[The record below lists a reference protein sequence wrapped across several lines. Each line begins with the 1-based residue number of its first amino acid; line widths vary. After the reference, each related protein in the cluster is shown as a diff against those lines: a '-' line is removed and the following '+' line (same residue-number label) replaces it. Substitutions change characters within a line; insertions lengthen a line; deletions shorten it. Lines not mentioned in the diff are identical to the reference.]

1 MTSELLAP
9 AGDFAALRAAI
20 GNGAD
25 AVYLGAGNFNARR
38 NAANFSMSELTEA
51 IEYAHLRSV
60 RVYLTLNTL
69 IADDEGSAALALAAE
84 AYTAGID
91 AVILQDIGL
100 AAVLHQQLPDLP
112 LHAST
117 QMTLHDAAGL
127 QAAVEMGISRVI
139 LPRELSLPEI
149 RQLTGQAAS
158 LGLETEIFIHGAL
171 CIAYSG
177 QCLMSSLVGGRSGN
191 RGECAQP
198 CRLPWQRSGPGV
210 NQQRFPWLSPRDQ
223 ALLIS
228 MPELAASGVTSLK
241 IEGRMRGSAY
251 VGQVTAVY
259 RAALDRVAAAVSDDP
274 EQQAADLN
282 RLLLAFNRGGGF
294 TDRYLSGRRQLDFLS
309 GTHSGSHGVELGHVQ
324 RTDSRNG
331 VLTIMTVLDQAS
343 LADPARGDVLSVRR
357 QQEEEVAS
365 APIGTISRQGR
376 LLMIKGFHPD
386 ALAKMQEGD
395 RVYRMNDRQAEQLT
409 LKADLRRTHLK
420 IACQGNAGQV
430 RLDAVIHSERG
441 FLAGLQAS
449 VSSPAEVAAPIEP
462 DRVRQQLVKTGGT
475 PFQIDEISIEGPVA
489 LTIASLNNLR
499 RQLLDVLSD
508 KISRA
513 TRRDLPLAFTADWSV
528 NLAQMNRLRKTA
540 ADARQPAVTAYF
552 LNLPDDTAAIAC
564 GADRYV
570 LPLLSLT
577 GERAAELL
585 AAIRAAEPA
594 SQVMAWLPAA
604 TAGRSARLI
613 GKLLAE
619 CSTWGL
625 DGLYAGN
632 PGSKHLDGPDSF
644 KTADLTANI
653 FNKAAL
659 IWYAGQGIQ
668 TASPSPELNLARL
681 DPLLDQARQ
690 LNLPLEIPIYGR
702 LRLMTSEYCP
712 IGHNLPGCRICHPA
726 STYTLTDRKQQAFPV
741 VPHPSV
747 CTSDI
752 YSNFLLSAASDLVQL
767 MQHQPQN
774 EKSMLDVRLQFLA
787 ESATER
793 RQLIRTARQILQAEN
808 ENSQNA
814 AAADFH
820 ALAKSIADRANCPT
834 SHGHYQRGV

>member
-1 MTSELLAP
+1 MISELLAP

-38 NAANFSMSELTEA
+38 NAANFSMAELAEA

-69 IADDEGSAALALAAE
+69 IADDEGSDALALAAE

-100 AAVLHQQLPDLP
+100 AAVLHKQLPDLP

-117 QMTLHDAAGL
+117 QMTLHDSAGL
-127 QAAVEMGISRVI
+127 KAAAELGISRVI

-149 RQLTGQAAS
+149 QQMTELAAS
-158 LGLETEIFIHGAL
+158 LGLETETFIHGAL
-171 CIAYSG
+171 CVAYSG

-228 MPELAASGVTSLK
+228 LPELAASGVTSLK

-259 RAALDRVAAAVSDDP
+259 RAALDRVTAAVNDDP
-274 EQQAADLN
+274 TQQAADMN

-324 RTDSRNG
+324 RTDARNG
-331 VLTIMTVLDQAS
+331 ILTIMTVLDQTNQ
-343 LADPARGDVLSVRR
+343 ADPARGDVLSVRR
-357 QQEEEVAS
+357 LQEDEVAS
-365 APIGTISRQGR
+365 APIGTTSRQGR

-395 RVYRMNDRQAEQLT
+395 RVYRMNDRQAEQLA
-409 LKADLRRTHLK
+409 LQADQKRTHLK
-420 IACQGNAGQV
+420 ITCQGNDSQV
-430 RLDAVIHSERG
+430 QLDAVVRSERG
-441 FLAGLQAS
+441 FMDGLRAS
-449 VSSPAEVAAPIEP
+449 IAAPAEVASPIEHE
-462 DRVRQQLVKTGGT
+462 RVRQQLAKTGGT
-475 PFQIDEISIEGPVA
+475 PFQADEISIEGPVS
-489 LTIASLNNLR
+489 LSIASLNNLR
-499 RQLLDVLSD
+499 RQLLDVLAD
-508 KISRA
+508 QISRA
-513 TRRDLPLAFTADWSV
+513 TRRDLPLEFSVDWSD
-528 NLAQMNRLRKTA
+528 NLAQLNRLSKTV
-540 ADARQPAVTAYF
+540 DAERSPAVTAYL
-552 LNLPDDTAAIAC
+552 LNLPDDPAEIAC

-577 GERAAELL
+577 GQRAAELI
-585 AAIRAAEPA
+585 AAIKSTEPA

-604 TAGRSARLI
+604 TAGRSAKLTGR
-613 GKLLAE
+613 LLAE
-619 CSTWGL
+619 CGDWGL
-625 DGLYAGN
+625 DGLYSGN
-632 PGSKHLDGPDSF
+632 PGIKYLSGLQAF
-644 KTADLTANI
+644 KAADLTANV
-653 FNKAAL
+653 FNKAGL
-659 IWYAGQGIQ
+659 IWFAGQGIQ
-668 TASPSPELNLARL
+668 TVSPSPELNLARL
-681 DPLLDQARQ
+681 NPLLDQARQ
-690 LNLPLEIPIYGR
+690 LGLPLEIPIYGR
-702 LRLMTSEYCP
+702 MRLMTSEYCP
-712 IGHNLPGCRICHPA
+712 IGQNLPGCRICHPA
-726 STYTLTDRKQQAFPV
+726 STYTLTDRKQQNFPV
-741 VPHPSV
+741 ITHPNV
-747 CTSDI
+747 CTCDI
-752 YSNFLLSAASDLVQL
+752 YSHFLLSAASDLAQL
-767 MQHQPQN
+767 IQHEAPHEN
-774 EKSMLDVRLQFLA
+774 TMLDVRLQFLA
-787 ESATER
+787 ESASER
-793 RQLIRTARQILQAEN
+793 RQLIRAARQILQTKD

-820 ALAKSIADRANCPT
+820 AIARSIADRANCPT